1 MNGFDVSIETT
12 HQIVLDT
19 AEGTHVLGFISFDMT
34 GIHVLSEM
42 MHRREFFITR
52 STLILGARR

>member
-12 HQIVLDT
+12 HQIVFDP
-19 AEGTHVLGFISFDMT
+19 ADGTHVLGFISFDMT

-42 MHRREFFITR
+42 MHRREFL
-52 STLILGARR
+52 LILGAR